1 MMNTTFGEVVFDQYG
16 SHLYG
21 ERFFPVAWAILMYI
35 SVSYSESS
43 PPIIKILIEFVCKR
57 RIQIDSNDLNIG
69 Q

>member
-1 MMNTTFGEVVFDQYG
+1 MTATFGQVVFDHYG

-21 ERFFPVAWAILMYI
+21 ERFFPVAWAMLMYT
-35 SVSYSESS
+35 SVSYSESP
-43 PPIIKILIEFVCKR
+43 PPIKKILIEFVCTR